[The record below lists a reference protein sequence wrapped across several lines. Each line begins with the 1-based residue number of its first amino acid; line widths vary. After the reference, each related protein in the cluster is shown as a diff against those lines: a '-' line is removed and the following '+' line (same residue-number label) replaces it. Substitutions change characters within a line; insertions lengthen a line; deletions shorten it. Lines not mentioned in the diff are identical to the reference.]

1 MVLSLQVAS
10 LKEELEKE
18 CMYVEYLERLLN
30 DIELRRYVSNWYI
43 VNKVFDFKEVRC

>member
-1 MVLSLQVAS
+1 MKNLHPEISLTHSLSFVQVGS

-30 DIELRRYVSNWYI
+30 DIELRR
-43 VNKVFDFKEVRC
+43 

>member
-1 MVLSLQVAS
+1 MKILTHRFFAFTFSSPDQVGS

-30 DIELRRYVSNWYI
+30 DIELRR
-43 VNKVFDFKEVRC
+43 

>member
-1 MVLSLQVAS
+1 MKSLPFIITKKQVGS

-30 DIELRRYVSNWYI
+30 DIELRR
-43 VNKVFDFKEVRC
+43 

>member
-1 MVLSLQVAS
+1 MKIPQIPLSHLLDTNLPSDQVGS

-30 DIELRRYVSNWYI
+30 DIELRR
-43 VNKVFDFKEVRC
+43 